1 MTHAK
6 KHSNGTKL
14 TYDRISRAL
23 RSLGYERLEAKGS
36 HIVFTHPKTRV
47 DLILPLMKPDRPIDP
62 TRLAGVY
69 QLVAA
74 GGIAS
79 HEELDAAIAEAK

>member
-6 KHSNGTKL
+6 KHSNGTKV
-14 TYDRISRAL
+14 TYGRIAHAL
-23 RSLGYERLEAKGS
+23 RALGYEKFTAKGS
-36 HIVFTHPKTRV
+36 HVVFAHPRTRV
-47 DLILPLMKPDRPIDP
+47 DLILPLKKPSQTLDP
-62 TRLAGVY
+62 TRLMGVY

-79 HEELDAAIAEAK
+79 REELDAAIEDAN